1 MPIFKVQKNKL
12 DPIRESKIDLE
23 SDIQS
28 LTEQNLDQVFGL
40 GFISSEFTV
49 GNLRLDTVAFDEE
62 SKSFVI
68 IEYKRDRSFSVVDQ
82 GFAYL
87 SVMLNNKADFVL
99 EFNEKSNKN
108 LKRGDVD
115 WSQSRVVFIANSF
128 TPHQQKAIE
137 FKDLPIELWE
147 VKKYDNQT
155 ILYNQLKAAETAES
169 INTVTKDESTKKVS
183 RQVKKYTI
191 EDHFKSG
198 WEASRDLFDALRD
211 KILEL
216 DQRFVETPRK
226 LYIAYSINGKNVVSL
241 HPYQSKIIVTLS
253 RTKPEDL
260 NDPGKIGILRKKSM
274 EYYNQYLTDIEVK
287 DKVDIAKTMLLIEQV
302 LGKYK

>member
-1 MPIFKVQKNKL
+1 M
-12 DPIRESKIDLE
+12 DLE
-23 SDIQS
+23 KDVQG
-28 LTEQNLDQVFGL
+28 LTEQNLEQVFGL
-40 GFISSEFTV
+40 KFISSEFTV

-115 WSQSRVVFIANSF
+115 WSQSRVIFIANSF

-169 INTVTKDESTKKVS
+169 INKVTKNSSVTNVS
-183 RQVKKYTI
+183 KEVKRYTV
-191 EDHFKSG
+191 EDHFKEDW
-198 WEASRDLFDALRD
+198 WESREIFNLLRE
-211 KILEL
+211 KILEI
-216 DQRFVETPRK
+216 DDRFEENPRK
-226 LYIAYSINGKNVVSL
+226 GYIAYAINKKNICALHIYKSKVV
-241 HPYQSKIIVTLS
+241 VCLS
-253 RTKPEDL
+253 RTRPRDLKDPEHRAVL
-260 NDPGKIGILRKKSM
+260 QEKSM
-274 EYYNQYLTDIEVK
+274 KYYNQWLTDVIVK
-287 DKVDIAKTMLLIEQV
+287 NGNDAAYAIFLVKQV
-302 LGKYK
+302 WDRFNK